1 MRWGQWTTANIERVL
16 VNAPGPLVNSLIYS
30 ACATSIAIVLSA
42 LIGYLSVR
50 KRNAVTPLLD
60 YLTALP
66 LALSGTALGIG
77 LIQSFNG
84 GFLPLT

>member
-1 MRWGQWTTANIERVL
+1 
-16 VNAPGPLVNSLIYS
+16 LIYS

-42 LIGYLSVR
+42 LIGYLIVR

-84 GFLPLT
+84 GFLPLTGTAAIIVLAYVIRRLPF